1 MAADIRPTKAI
12 FPKAGASKAGD
23 RKMTDAQRDYER
35 KRAQKAGMTLEKW
48 LDAKQRQA
56 DAAQP
61 KPVKPPRKPNLFS
74 RLLERANKPLQK
86 KP

>member
-1 MAADIRPTKAI
+1 MAADSKTTTPKTG
-12 FPKAGASKAGD
+12 PKAAI
-23 RKMTDAQRDYER
+23 RKMTDAQRDYEQ
-35 KRAQKAGMTLEKW
+35 KRAQKAGMTLDKW

-56 DAAQP
+56 EAVQP
-61 KPVKPPRKPNLFS
+61 KPVKPPRKPNLLS